1 MRQSRLAAWWITGVG
16 VLHCA
21 LFLWVGRRS
30 LRAIAADGI
39 WNTIDPIRER
49 QVLFWA
55 LLTGVLALVLGRL
68 ALWITK
74 RGHALPSSLGW
85 QLLILTVVSG
95 ILMPVSG
102 GWLLLVPAIL
112 IILGGSPKSGGDV
125 APTD

>member
-1 MRQSRLAAWWITGVG
+1 MQQSRVAAWWITGVG

-21 LFLWVGRRS
+21 LFLWFGRRS
-30 LRAIAADGI
+30 LRAIAGEGF

-55 LLTGVLALVLGRL
+55 LLTGVLALLLGQL

-74 RGHALPSSLGW
+74 QGKPLPSSLGW
-85 QLLILTVVSG
+85 QLLIVTLVCGV
-95 ILMPVSG
+95 LMPVSG

-112 IILGGSPKSGGDV
+112 IILGAQAASR
-125 APTD
+125 